1 MGQLHSSSI
10 YKLIGER
17 GRKMPIISVTIGV
30 ALLLLL
36 MVILKL
42 NAFVSLILVSVVVGV
57 LEGMSPIAAME
68 SVQAGLGSTLG
79 HLTMI
84 IIFGGVLGKL
94 MTDSGG
100 AQRIAT
106 TMINSFGKK
115 RVQLAAV
122 LTASVVG
129 IALFFETGVVVLIPL
144 VFTIAIAAGV
154 PVLYIGMPV
163 IAALITMHAFV
174 PPHPGPTAV
183 AGVFGA
189 NIGLTLIY
197 GIIIAI
203 PAIIIGGPLYTKL
216 FKKEAL
222 EIEIPKELFNPKEFT
237 DEEMPKFGIS
247 ILTALMPVILIALQ
261 AIVEIFMPDSP
272 IKPVT
277 DFIGNANV
285 ALLISVLIAI
295 YTFGLNRGIKMN
307 KIMKSLTDS
316 VSGIAMIL
324 LIIAAGGA
332 FKQVLIDSHID
343 VFIAD
348 IMAGSTLSPLLLTWL
363 IAAILRISIG
373 SATVAGMTAA
383 GIAAPLVAATGASP
397 ELMALAAGAGSVTFS
412 HVNDAGF
419 WIYKEYFNLTIGQTI
434 KTWSIMVTI
443 ISLVG
448 LAGVLI
454 IDMFI

>member
-1 MGQLHSSSI
+1 
-10 YKLIGER
+10 
-17 GRKMPIISVTIGV
+17 MPIISVTIGV

-36 MVILKL
+36 MVVLKL
-42 NAFVSLILVSVVVGV
+42 NAFVSLIVVSLIVGI
-57 LEGMSPIAAME
+57 LEGMSPIDAMA
-68 SVQAGLGSTLG
+68 SIQSGLGSTLG
-79 HLTMI
+79 NLTMV

-106 TMINSFGKK
+106 TLINGFGQK

-122 LTASVVG
+122 VTAAIVG

-144 VFTIAIAAGV
+144 VFTIATAARV

-163 IAALITMHAFV
+163 IAALITMHGFV

-183 AGVFGA
+183 ADVFGA
-189 NIGLTLIY
+189 NIGKTLIF

-203 PAIIIGGPLYTKL
+203 PSLILAGPLYTKL

-222 EIEIPKELFNPKEFT
+222 EIEIPKGLFNPREFT
-237 DEEMPKFGIS
+237 EEEMPKFGIS
-247 ILTALMPVILIALQ
+247 LFTALLPVILIALQ
-261 AIVEIFMPDSP
+261 AFVEIFAPKSTIMP
-272 IKPVT
+272 VV

-285 ALLISVLIAI
+285 ALLISVVVAI
-295 YTFGLNRGIKMN
+295 FTFGLNRGRKMPE
-307 KIMKSLTDS
+307 IMQSLTES

-343 VFIAD
+343 QYISD

-363 IAAILRISIG
+363 IAALLRIAVG

-383 GIAAPLVAATGASP
+383 GIAAPLVASTGASP
-397 ELMALAAGAGSVTFS
+397 ELMVLAAGAGSVTFS

-448 LAGVLI
+448 LGGVLLL
-454 IDMFI
+454 DLFM